1 MNQLLTPGQKVR
13 TEGSGLPCKV
23 EEFLGGGGQGEVYR
37 ASLAGRPVA
46 LKWYLPAAATAEQ
59 HVALELLAKKG
70 PPTDRFLWPLEL
82 AAAPDVPGF
91 GYVMPLREPRYRGIV
106 DLMKRRVEP
115 TFRAL
120 ATAGLELADSYLQ
133 LHAKG
138 LCYRDISFG
147 NVFFDPET
155 GEVLICDNDNVAVD
169 GSATA
174 GVLGTPRFMAPEVV
188 RGEALPSTQTDL
200 FSLAVLLFYMLMVH
214 HPLEGAKEA
223 AIRCL
228 DLPAM
233 TRLYGAE
240 PVFIFDPQDASNRP
254 LPGCHDN
261 ALTFWPI
268 YPAFLRDLFTKAFTD
283 GIRDPQH
290 GRVRESEWRAAMVRL
305 RDAVMYCARCGAENF
320 YDADRLRQVHGSQ
333 FTVHG
338 SQLAV
343 RGASEQAACWAC
355 GGQLALPPRI
365 RVGRSVVVLN
375 HDTRLFPHH
384 VDDQRLYDFSQPVA
398 AVSRH
403 PTNPALWGL
412 QNVSPEKWVISGADG
427 VKVVAPGRNVTLAP
441 GIRINFGRVEGE
453 VRV

>member
-1 MNQLLTPGQKVR
+1 MNQLLTPGQTVQ
-13 TEGSGLPCKV
+13 TEASGLPCVV

-37 ASLAGRPVA
+37 AALAGRAVA

-59 HVALELLAKKG
+59 RVALELLAKKG
-70 PPTDRFLWPLEL
+70 PPTDCFLWPLEL
-82 AAAPDVPGF
+82 ASAPGVPGF

-115 TFRAL
+115 AFRAL
-120 ATAGLELADSYLQ
+120 ATAGLDLADSYLQ
-133 LHAKG
+133 LHARG
-138 LCYRDISFG
+138 FCYRDISFG
-147 NVFFDPET
+147 NVFFDPDT

-169 GSATA
+169 GSAA
-174 GVLGTPRFMAPEVV
+174 SGVLGTPRFMAPEVV

-200 FSLAVLLFYMLMVH
+200 YSLAVLLFYLLMVH

-233 TRLYGAE
+233 TRLYGTE
-240 PVFIFDPQDASNRP
+240 PVFIFDPQDGSNRP
-254 LPGCHDN
+254 VSGCHDN
-261 ALTFWPI
+261 ALAFWPI
-268 YPAFLRDLFTKAFTD
+268 YPRFIRDLFTRAFTD
-283 GIRDPQH
+283 GIRDPQN

-305 RDAVMYCARCGAENF
+305 RDSLLYCAGCGAENF
-320 YDADRLRQVHGSQ
+320 YDPDRLRMPGSQ
-333 FTVHG
+333 P
-338 SQLAV
+338 
-343 RGASEQAACWAC
+343 AACWAC
-355 GGQLALPPRI
+355 GGLLQLPPRI

-384 VDDQRLYDFSQPVA
+384 VDDQRLYDFSRPVA

-403 PTNPALWGL
+403 PQDPALWGL
-412 QNVSPEKWVISGADG
+412 QNVSAEKWVISAADG
-427 VKVVAPGRNVTLAP
+427 VKDVAPGRNVTLAP
-441 GIRINFGRVEGE
+441 GVRINFGRVEGE